1 VVGPLGKIVL
11 RWKKN
16 SGALTAKTR
25 YDLKIE
31 VYNRSR
37 IEIDLSI
44 IMS

>member
-11 RWKKN
+11 RWKK